1 MTVEPVETGG
11 GCIAFGACR
20 DSVDCVLAM
29 ADRSTVIHV
38 IGIGQLRSDTC
49 NYINRVSSGETFEIV
64 RRGRPVARMRPF
76 EYPRGQFTT
85 AVPLD
90 SLRTRASHLMDRV
103 AAGETVTIEHRGRI
117 VAVLQALEWV
127 RPGKPR
133 RLNSDLRSTA
143 VM

>member
-1 MTVEPVETGG
+1 M
-11 GCIAFGACR
+11 
-20 DSVDCVLAM
+20 
-29 ADRSTVIHV
+29 IHV

-49 NYINRVSSGETFEIV
+49 NYIDRVASGETFEIV
-64 RRGRPVARMRPF
+64 RRGRPVARMGAF
-76 EYPRGQFTT
+76 EHPGGQFTI

-90 SLRTRASHLMDRV
+90 SLRTRASRLMDRV
-103 AAGETVTIEHRGRI
+103 AAGETVTIEHRGHI
-117 VAVLQALEWV
+117 VATLQALEWV